1 MLLFWIFINID
12 VSYNKFGVIKKEIF
26 IYMVTYIVV
35 MATTISISQELL
47 SKLKERKMYDKES
60 YEEVIWDALEDSM
73 ELSEET
79 KKRIKLAEEDVKAG
93 RVYSLED
100 VKKELGI

>member
-1 MLLFWIFINID
+1 MPYK
-12 VSYNKFGVIKKEIF
+12 SEIF
-26 IYMVTYIVV
+26 IYMATYIVI

-47 SKLKERKMYDKES
+47 AKLKERKMYDKES

-79 KKRIKLAEEDVKAG
+79 KKRNELAEEEIKAG
-93 RVYSLED
+93 RSYSLEE

>member
-1 MLLFWIFINID
+1 M
-12 VSYNKFGVIKKEIF
+12 G
-26 IYMVTYIVV
+26 TYIVV
-35 MATTISISQELL
+35 MATTISVSQELL

-73 ELSEET
+73 ELSDET
-79 KKRIKLAEEDVKAG
+79 KKRIKLAEEDIKAG
-93 RVYSLED
+93 KVYSLED

>member
-1 MLLFWIFINID
+1 
-12 VSYNKFGVIKKEIF
+12 
-26 IYMVTYIVV
+26 
-35 MATTISISQELL
+35 MATTISVSQELL

-79 KKRIKLAEEDVKAG
+79 KKSNFAKKNKFLGTLRFRAKA
-93 RVYSLED
+93 LT
-100 VKKELGI
+100 LT

>member
-1 MLLFWIFINID
+1 MA
-12 VSYNKFGVIKKEIF
+12 
-26 IYMVTYIVV
+26 TYIVV
-35 MATTISISQELL
+35 MATTISVSQELL
-47 SKLKERKMYDKES
+47 SKLKERKMYNKES

-79 KKRIKLAEEDVKAG
+79 KKRIKLAEEDIKAG

-100 VKKELGI
+100 VKKELGM

>member
-1 MLLFWIFINID
+1 
-12 VSYNKFGVIKKEIF
+12 
-26 IYMVTYIVV
+26 MVTYIVI
-35 MATTISISQELL
+35 MATTISVSQELL

-79 KKRIKLAEEDVKAG
+79 KKRIKLAEEDIKAG

>member
-1 MLLFWIFINID
+1 MKPSTDFSLSIRRNVYLRN
-12 VSYNKFGVIKKEIF
+12 EIF

-35 MATTISISQELL
+35 MATTISVSQELV
-47 SKLKERKMYDKES
+47 SKLKERKLYDKES

-79 KKRIKLAEEDVKAG
+79 KKRIKLAEEDIKAG
-93 RVYSLED
+93 RIYSLKD
-100 VKKELGI
+100 VKKELGL

>member
-1 MLLFWIFINID
+1 
-12 VSYNKFGVIKKEIF
+12 
-26 IYMVTYIVV
+26 MVTYIVT
-35 MATTISISQELL
+35 MGQTTISVSQELL

-79 KKRIKLAEEDVKAG
+79 KKRIKLAEEDIKAG

-100 VKKELGI
+100 VKKELGM

>member
-1 MLLFWIFINID
+1 
-12 VSYNKFGVIKKEIF
+12 
-26 IYMVTYIVV
+26 MVTTVQV
-35 MATTISISQELL
+35 SEELL

-79 KKRIKLAEEDVKAG
+79 KQHIKEAEEDFRLGRTYTLEEVK
-93 RVYSLED
+93 RKL
-100 VKKELGI
+100 KL